1 VENEDLREM
10 RVAVVDVGS
19 NTIRLLVAAAAAD
32 GLTKVHE
39 RTARV
44 GLGAEI
50 ELYGSI
56 AAATIDAAAVTV
68 GRFAEA
74 ARELGS
80 GRVVVVAASPG
91 RQAKNGAQLVSRL
104 EEETGIAVQVLSRE
118 EEARLAW
125 RGALSRSRTI
135 EGDAVV
141 CDVGGGSTQVA
152 FGTFEGGPRSLRSF
166 DIGSLRL
173 TTRLLANDPPCR
185 RSLAAARDEVA
196 RELDRL
202 SVPASVKALAVGGS
216 ARATCRIVG
225 KTLGEDELADALR
238 VLRKRPSAK
247 VATAFKIDPTR
258 ARTVAAGVVI
268 LAEIQRRVGRPL
280 EVVPAGLRE
289 GLALSLSAERSAA

>member
-1 VENEDLREM
+1 M

-32 GLTKVHE
+32 GLRKVHE
-39 RTARV
+39 RAARM

-50 ELYGSI
+50 ELYGRI
-56 AAATIDAAAVTV
+56 APATIDAAATTV
-68 GRFAEA
+68 ARFAEK
-74 ARELGS
+74 ARELES

-91 RQAKNGAQLVSRL
+91 RQAENAAELVTRVEQES
-104 EEETGIAVQVLSRE
+104 GMAVQVLSRE
-118 EEARLAW
+118 EEALLAW
-125 RGALSRSRTI
+125 RGALSRSETMI
-135 EGDAVV
+135 NGDAVV

-152 FGTFEGGPRSLRSF
+152 FGTPGGGPRSLRSF

-173 TTRLLANDPPCR
+173 ATRLLPNDPPCR
-185 RSLAAARDEVA
+185 KSLSAARKEVA

-202 SVPASVKALAVGGS
+202 SVPQSMKALAVGGS
-216 ARATCRIVG
+216 ARATGRIVG

-238 VLRKRPSAK
+238 VLRTRPSAK
-247 VATAFKIDPTR
+247 VASAFKIDPAR

-289 GLALSLSAERSAA
+289 GIALSLSVERPAA